1 MKLNFLF
8 ILVFVGQLQALAQ
21 IDSTLLKQAEPT
33 KDSLALNMDAVYNR
47 PFMQSGK
54 TTAVGGYL
62 EANWQHLGTDGVSD
76 GHQFQVRRMTLFVA
90 SAISS
95 RVSFMSEIEFE
106 EGGKAIAI
114 EFAAVDIEFNPL
126 LNLRSGIVMNPI
138 GSFNQNHDG
147 PKWEFTDR
155 PISATQLLPATWSN
169 AGFGLFGQYYKN
181 DWKLGYE
188 GYVTGGFDATIVENE
203 FNRTY
208 LPASKVN
215 GERFMEGNVLFTGK
229 IAARHKRIGE
239 LGISYMAGQ
248 YNRDLVDGLLL
259 DEARWVRA
267 AAIDF
272 GTILPKLNTKIIGEI
287 TNIWIDVPSTYSQQ
301 FGEAQMG
308 GFVDLV
314 QPLLIRPFLNY
325 NNTIVSFALRLE
337 YVDWNVGTFEQT
349 GGDIG
354 DELWSV
360 MPGLSF
366 RPTQETVLRLNYR
379 YMSEVDFIGN
389 PPAKT
394 AGFSFGV
401 SSYF

>member
-1 MKLNFLF
+1 MKLKIF
-8 ILVFVGQLQALAQ
+8 ICLLVVSHFNVTAQ
-21 IDSTLLKQAEPT
+21 IDSTLLKQT
-33 KDSLALNMDAVYNR
+33 KSANDSLALNMDAVYNR
-47 PFMQSGK
+47 PFMKGGNS
-54 TTAVGGYL
+54 TAVGGYL
-62 EANWQHLGTDGVSD
+62 EANWQHLGTDGVTE

-106 EGGKAIAI
+106 EGGKQIAI

-155 PISATQLLPATWSN
+155 PFSATQLLPATWSN
-169 AGFGLFGQYYKN
+169 AGFGLFGQYYK
-181 DWKLGYE
+181 DGWKLGYE
-188 GYVTGGFDATIVENE
+188 VYATGGFDASIVENDM
-203 FNRTY
+203 NRTF
-208 LPASKVN
+208 LPASKAN
-215 GERFMEGNVLFTGK
+215 GERFEEGNVLFTGK
-229 IAARHKRIGE
+229 VAARHKQIGE
-239 LGISYMAGQ
+239 LGLSYMAGQ
-248 YNRDLVDGLLL
+248 YNVDEKDGLVL
-259 DEARWVRA
+259 DEARCVRA

-272 GTILPKLNTKIIGEI
+272 GTTIPRLKTKVTGEV
-287 TNIWIDVPSTYSQQ
+287 TKIWIDVPSTYSQQ
-301 FGEAQMG
+301 LGNEQIG

-314 QPLLIRPFLNY
+314 QPLINRPFLNY
-325 NNTIVSFALRLE
+325 ANAMVSLAVRVE
-337 YVDWNVGTFEQT
+337 YVDWNIGTFDQT

-366 RPTQETVLRLNYR
+366 RPTQETVLRLNYQ
-379 YMSEVDFIGN
+379 YMSEVDLLGN